1 MNLMV
6 SFIRMDKPVTSKS
19 LASRR
24 IASALLD
31 FALVVLG
38 DLVFCLPAIAILVNT
53 MVDPS
58 FSVVFS
64 NSLIAFVTGAFI
76 LGVDVLY
83 LAVLPGYKNG
93 QTLGLRFFDLALC
106 REDGSPLT
114 SRQYL
119 IRATVLVL
127 LAFTT
132 IGVSLL
138 IEAIVVGLSAD
149 HRSFTDVCSKAY
161 IIDINKG
168 E

>member
-1 MNLMV
+1 MV
-6 SFIRMDKPVTSKS
+6 CFIRMDKPSASKS

-24 IASALLD
+24 IAAALLD
-31 FALVVLG
+31 FALVVLL
-38 DLVFCLPAIAILVNT
+38 DLVLCLPSIAILVNT

-58 FSVVFS
+58 FSVVLS

-83 LAVLPGYKNG
+83 LAIYPGYKHG

-106 REDGSPLT
+106 QQDGSPL
-114 SRQYL
+114 SARQYVV
-119 IRATVLVL
+119 RATVLVL
-127 LAFTT
+127 LAFST
-132 IGVSLL
+132 IGISL
-138 IEAIVVGLSAD
+138 IVEGIVVGLSRD
-149 HRSFTDVCSKAY
+149 HRSFTDACSKAY